1 MFKWFKRRQAA
12 PEVPRPKPQAER
24 PARRKQN
31 SAGEYLPSLPL
42 PEVVAEGNTQAD
54 WSVWEDSMTTLDSQ
68 LQGLA
73 PSSRFQ
79 VRDTR
84 PSQLDELD
92 PFAGVRLKRKP

>member
-1 MFKWFKRRQAA
+1 MFKWFKRREKA
-12 PEVPRPKPQAER
+12 PEKPKPQVQR
-24 PARRKQN
+24 PARRTAY
-31 SAGEYLPSLPL
+31 SGEFPPSLPL

-84 PSQLDELD
+84 PSQLDEID
-92 PFAGVRLKRKP
+92 PFAGVRLKRKG